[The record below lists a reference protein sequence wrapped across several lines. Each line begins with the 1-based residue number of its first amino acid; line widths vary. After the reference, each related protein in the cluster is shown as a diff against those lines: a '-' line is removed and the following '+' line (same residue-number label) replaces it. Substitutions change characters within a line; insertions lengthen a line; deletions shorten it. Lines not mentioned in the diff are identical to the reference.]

1 MTNSRV
7 NFCFVFNVQTFA
19 LFRNCS
25 IATVTALGK
34 KKRGK
39 ELVLVPRAH
48 TSRSRRVHF
57 TKCFRIN
64 NLILLLEPVLA
75 STWTVSSL
83 HGKTGVCPL
92 TESVEEHESVFQK
105 AGSCDSDSS
114 RAFNNNLLY
123 YSDFLLLS
131 LNLLKHSQWSAA
143 QSSPTLASNL
153 RS

>member
-1 MTNSRV
+1 MFR
-7 NFCFVFNVQTFA
+7 FQRADFRPF
-19 LFRNCS
+19 FRNCS

-57 TKCFRIN
+57 TKCFRMN
-64 NLILLLEPVLA
+64 NLILPLEPVLA
-75 STWTVSSL
+75 STLTVSSL
-83 HGKTGVCPL
+83 FTVRLESAL
-92 TESVEEHESVFQK
+92 TESVEEHENVFQK

-114 RAFNNNLLY
+114 RAFNNNVLF